1 MTEPAPLDDD
11 LRALFAEEREA
22 YTLEEARKSRLC
34 RRVEARVAL
43 AAMGGM
49 GGSAAPSPDGGANTG
64 APTQAASWL
73 GKGLFAL
80 LAAFGLGLLA
90 GEGHRLLDSPKPLEQ
105 SPLVRTESSATAVPD
120 GASSGATKT
129 IEASVEPVAFPSVT
143 ASAAPAVPEP
153 AASGAQAKRPA
164 STLAEEQA
172 LVDRARAALSR
183 GRAAD
188 AKAATDEHARRFP
201 RGSLSEE
208 REVLAIQALLGEGN
222 REGAKARA
230 DRFRK
235 AYPRSVFMPSVERLV
250 GAP

>member
-22 YTLEEARKSRLC
+22 YTMDEARKSRLY

-43 AAMGGM
+43 AGI
-49 GGSAAPSPDGGANTG
+49 GGSAAPPSAPSDGAGAAG

-129 IEASVEPVAFPSVT
+129 IEASVEPAALPSVT
-143 ASAAPAVPEP
+143 ASVAPSVPEP

-188 AKAATDEHARRFP
+188 AKAATDEHVRRFP
-201 RGSLSEE
+201 HGSLSEE

-222 REGAKARA
+222 RDGAKARA

-235 AYPRSVFMPSVERLV
+235 AYPRSVFLPSVERLV